1 MDVEKMPEGYEIPIH
16 RSLVAPLYW
25 MGVPRNLFI
34 AEIFL
39 AIPGG
44 GIFKTFSVM
53 IIAGI
58 AHYIFHMLGQQ
69 DAQFHEV
76 FWQSRLH
83 KVFYYR

>member
-16 RSLVAPLYW
+16 RSLVAPLYC
-25 MGVPRNLFI
+25 NLFI

-39 AIPGG
+39 AILGG
-44 GIFKTFSVM
+44 VIFKTFSVM